1 MFITVCREMMMREMM
16 MMLITILA
24 RDPKLEGETEN
35 VGVCTKEWEGD
46 DSRGTHS
53 HSLHKVI
60 GM

>member
-53 HSLHKVI
+53 HSLH
-60 GM
+60 